1 MAWVKEVDFGPY
13 KSKLSLHHLR
23 ELEVDLATE
32 GERGEKV
39 RHRNRFGGKR
49 GVNNLILGNKESA

>member
-1 MAWVKEVDFGPY
+1 MR
-13 KSKLSLHHLR
+13 LHHLR
-23 ELEVDLATE
+23 ELEVDLAAE

>member
-1 MAWVKEVDFGPY
+1 MR
-13 KSKLSLHHLR
+13 LRHLR
-23 ELEVDLATE
+23 KLEVDLAAE